1 MQGKK
6 ILHKDLT
13 ILKSKEKKG
22 NKKYKMK
29 KTGLKKERELVMKQ
43 VKSFW
48 LIKKWKSRGMNSISK

>member
-43 VKSFW
+43 VKSF
-48 LIKKWKSRGMNSISK
+48 